1 MVKKKQKSNVSGG
14 SAAAG
19 GMNFQANLTA
29 IVSVQMLTGAPL
41 HWLDGLTD
49 DRPISVDAE
58 TGGPGDDIAIECE
71 NGARIEVQAK
81 KGMRRGK
88 TFNEAFDALVSGI
101 GSGRID
107 FGILAVCPSSSGT
120 IREACAKALIRIA
133 DGRADGASKEQ
144 RELKKR
150 IEDLGFDPVSI
161 ASGLRIVTVSALTTQ
176 GEAIAAVKSSIGNL
190 YGTDS
195 AAGAWNALVADAL
208 RMIEFRGRRSIS
220 QLVGYLRATGF
231 VPLAGQETTARLVSE
246 MLEAGLTST
255 QSFEVLGISNPLSL
269 DAAWI
274 DLKVEV
280 REISEFCDQ
289 DPEKVLSEYYSAGKQ
304 ESSRLSSGI
313 SSTTVGQFRRH
324 CVVVGGPGG
333 GKSLLT
339 KKLVRSFSKAGIP
352 CVHVDLR
359 KLAARMKT
367 QGCGV
372 LEGIFD
378 LGLSATSLTAK
389 KLLVSGLSD
398 LALVCDGLDETGH
411 YQRSIADG
419 LNTYSQTHSSHR
431 VVVTTRPIGYET
443 SALSNWRHYTLI
455 PPAADDLAENIE
467 TLVKAASPREDDELF
482 DKIEAYIGPKSI
494 RETVARTPL
503 LIGFVASLFLKGTP
517 ASVTKIDLYEQI
529 FDMIDKDTKP
539 RKSGVDD
546 VNSNVRIA
554 VLNHLGWIA
563 ISNPT
568 SNRKE
573 MERICADRLAN
584 ELEISPLKASGSVS
598 RASAYWEEAG
608 MIEPLSSGHNT
619 LLAFIHKSCAEYA
632 AARHLSELD
641 EPTCRQFIT
650 NNFDSPAWSE
660 VLDFSTRTGVAK
672 ILAEVSIDA
681 AAKVDAPMNHVERG
695 LYAVSKGLMDRE
707 DIRVIALVDSLINQL
722 TSSQNRPRAFAIGGL
737 LLRHP
742 IERYPRIL
750 EVSEELCESPHRW
763 QRLIGWALR
772 LKSSSVDPYLVQS
785 AYSDLLEDAKSPGY
799 LMRPRDFFLGD
810 RPDRDLL
817 ESFVGSAL
825 AQLVGTVDRDAFESL
840 LSELRESDFD
850 ITMGLA
856 IKLEGL
862 LLGKRLGSLR
872 KALFGDGFSRNMSL
886 MNFRGNDAGS
896 IRFEEDMIVA
906 PFQDESAGAP
916 SDQPVGDMLAMSAL
930 LTACGV
936 WNGAAYEVRY
946 WENAEN
952 LTDAQNT
959 MRLAAKAL
967 GLSPERLRQDAL
979 AVRTAMETDDHY
991 SRSIRVY
998 AALPNVDPPEF
1009 DWTRLERSEVDL
1021 TAFEAGLHR
1030 GPNWLRY
1037 LFAYMIDTVL
1047 ISDDERERLVLRL
1060 LKAGRGATLHLAAA
1074 FTQELAKERG
1084 SELIVKSLSKRVVYG
1099 SHYLF
1104 DDLARRGIEIGS
1116 SETIAALKAGLM
1128 SKSAEAAK
1136 AATLWAQGNFS
1147 IDPALGVP
1155 LLQDA
1160 FNHWTKTEDP
1170 YPKKGG
1176 AVPTSPREQLLELIN
1191 TVEPLSPN
1199 TLLSHMSDD
1208 RPDVRKVAETA
1219 FLDCLK
1225 RDEALRRQVPAYYK
1239 DGSLSIPFLH
1249 ALNRSDVQLDEEI
1262 WLGLISLLVKRGPDV
1277 RRAAIRF
1284 LADNLAQSF
1293 EVKEFISG
1301 LTSDPDADVREA
1313 AVSAFA

>member
-1 MVKKKQKSNVSGG
+1 MKRKQKSNVSGG

-120 IREACAKALIRIA
+120 IREACAKAFIRIA
-133 DGRADGASKEQ
+133 DGRADGASREQ

-176 GEAIAAVKSSIGNL
+176 GGAISAAKSSLGIV
-190 YGTDS
+190 YGTD
-195 AAGAWNALVADAL
+195 AVAGAWNALFGDAL
-208 RMIEFRGRRSIS
+208 RMIEFRGRRSVA
-220 QLVGYLRATGF
+220 QLVGFLRATGI
-231 VPLAGQETTARLVSE
+231 VPLSGQETKARLVFE
-246 MLEAGLTST
+246 ILEAGLTST
-255 QSFEVLGISNPLSL
+255 QSFEVLGISKPLSL
-269 DAAWI
+269 DTAWI

-280 REISEFCDQ
+280 RETSQFCDQ
-289 DPEKVLSEYYSAGKQ
+289 DPEKALAEYYSAGKQ
-304 ESSRLSSGI
+304 EGSRFFSGI
-313 SSTTVGQFRRH
+313 SSTTIGQFRRH
-324 CVVVGGPGG
+324 CVIVGGPGG

-339 KKLVRSFSKAGIP
+339 KKLTRSFSKAGIP
-352 CVHVDLR
+352 CVRVDLR

-378 LGLSATSLTAK
+378 IGLSATSFAAK
-389 KLLVSGLSD
+389 KLLASNLSD
-398 LALVCDGLDETGH
+398 LALICDGLDETGQ
-411 YQRSIADG
+411 YQKSIADG
-419 LNTYSQTHSSHR
+419 LNTHSQTHPNHR
-431 VVVTTRPIGYET
+431 VIVTTRPIGYET

-455 PPAADDLAENIE
+455 PPAADNLSENIE
-467 TLVKAASPREDDELF
+467 TLVKAGSPREDDELL
-482 DKIEAYIGPKSI
+482 DKIEAYVSPKSI
-494 RETVARTPL
+494 RDTVARTPL

-539 RKSGVDD
+539 RKSDVDD
-546 VNSNVRIA
+546 VDPNVRTA
-554 VLNHLGWIA
+554 VLSHLGWIA

-573 MERICADRLAN
+573 MERICADRLKS
-584 ELEISPLKASGSVS
+584 ELEISALKASGFVS

-608 MIEPLSSGHNT
+608 MIEPLSSGNST

-632 AARHLSELD
+632 AARHLAELD

-650 NNFDSPAWSE
+650 NNLDSPAWSE

-672 ILAEVSIDA
+672 ILAEVSLEA
-681 AAKVDAPMNHVERG
+681 AEKVDAPMNHVERG
-695 LYAVSKGLMDRE
+695 LYAVSKGLMDPE
-707 DIRVIALVDSLINQL
+707 DSRVVVLVDSLVDQL
-722 TSSQNRPRAFAIGGL
+722 ASSQDRPRAFAIGGL

-772 LKSSSVDPYLVQS
+772 LKSSSVPPDLVQN

-810 RPDRDLL
+810 RPDWDLL
-817 ESFVGSAL
+817 ESFVASAL
-825 AQLVGTVDRDAFESL
+825 SQLVETVDREAFEGL
-840 LSELRESDFD
+840 LSNLRGSDFD
-850 ITMGLA
+850 ITMRLA

-872 KALFGDGFSRNMSL
+872 KALFGDKFLNDMSL

-896 IRFEEDMIVA
+896 IRFEENMIVA
-906 PFQDESAGAP
+906 PFQDEAASLP

-952 LTDAQNT
+952 LTDAQIA

-967 GLSPERLRQDAL
+967 GLSLERLRQDAL
-979 AVRTAMETDDHY
+979 AVRVAMETDDHY

-998 AALPNVDPPEF
+998 AALPNVDTPEF
-1009 DWTRLERSEVDL
+1009 DWTRIDRSEVDL
-1021 TAFEAGLHR
+1021 EAFEAGLYQ

-1037 LFAYMIDTVL
+1037 LFACIIDAVL
-1047 ISDDERERLVLRL
+1047 ISVDERESLVARL
-1060 LKAGRGATLHLAAA
+1060 LETGRGATLHLAAA
-1074 FTQELAKERG
+1074 LSQDLPDQQGTD
-1084 SELIVKSLSKRVVYG
+1084 LILRSLPEHVVYG
-1099 SHYLF
+1099 SNYLF
-1104 DDLARRGIEIGS
+1104 DDLARRDVKIGS
-1116 SETIAALKAGLM
+1116 RETIAALKAGLI
-1128 SKSAEAAK
+1128 SNNAETAK
-1136 AATLWAQGNFS
+1136 AAALWAQACLSYDSDN
-1147 IDPALGVP
+1147 AVP

-1160 FNHWTKTEDP
+1160 FDYWTKMEDP
-1170 YPKKGG
+1170 YPEKGG
-1176 AVPTSPREQLLELIN
+1176 AVPTSPREQLLELIIRIK
-1191 TVEPLSPN
+1191 PLPPK
-1199 TLLSHMSDD
+1199 TLLARMRDD

-1225 RDEALRRQVPAYYK
+1225 RDEALRRQVTAYYK

-1262 WLGLISLLVKRGPDV
+1262 WLGLISLLVKRGPDI
-1277 RRAAIRF
+1277 RRAAVRF

-1293 EVKEFISG
+1293 EAKEFISG